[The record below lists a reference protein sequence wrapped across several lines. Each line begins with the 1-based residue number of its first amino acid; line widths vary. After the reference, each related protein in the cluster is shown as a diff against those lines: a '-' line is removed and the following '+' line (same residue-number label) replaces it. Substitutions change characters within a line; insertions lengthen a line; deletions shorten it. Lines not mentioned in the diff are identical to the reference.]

1 MGFGSVFVVHWIDD
15 NCAKLSNFCEDW
27 FEQKTNGSCPRLQ
40 VQQRGKG
47 GRPRSFTT
55 VMQWSVIIIM
65 FSFLKVVRYHSGGF
79 GINPHMFECGEV
91 RLSLF
96 RADFL
101 PSRKLWQSYKTT
113 VLELLVSIQDRVL
126 NADPLFNQ
134 PVIQD
139 FGPSVVAEYFSLLYN
154 EDILIKS
161 LKIMMHIM
169 NKPPKHFEAFVVGH
183 FRNRL
188 SDILLACQ
196 AYSVGLQVGGS
207 VGNKHRCCSIEFQHN
222 VMSCIGQ
229 LLGCFER
236 KIGVTKTDFVR
247 ALTGPMPP
255 QNFQEF
261 IQELQDEIALKTGK
275 KTQPGSLNPST

>member
-1 MGFGSVFVVHWIDD
+1 MMKEWKNLEEKLPETIFVRVY
-15 NCAKLSNFCEDW
+15 E
-27 FEQKTNGSCPRLQ
+27 
-40 VQQRGKG
+40 
-47 GRPRSFTT
+47 GRMDLLRA
-55 VMQWSVIIIM
+55 VIIGPKGTPYHDGLFFFDVYFPSM
-65 FSFLKVVRYHSGGF
+65 FPFHLPVVRYHSGGF
-79 GINPHMFECGEV
+79 DINPHMFECGEV

-101 PSRKLWQSYKTT
+101 PSRRLWQSYKTT

-169 NKPPKHFEAFVVGH
+169 NKPLKHFEAFVVGH

-261 IQELQDEIALKTGK
+261 IQELQDEIALKTEAK
-275 KTQPGSLNPST
+275 RYKLFSLSLPSFVI